1 MRRRPWELS
10 DEEEYDEPDFDDE
23 DQDEDLQFDETTLRA
38 LAKNAKDADPHAAR
52 YNDDDDD
59 DDFDFF
65 ADDDECTSPLDDID
79 TFITFSDF
87 LNELGSMGDRAGALQ
102 AIQSQADA
110 NAKVQNLMQY
120 VEVRRVEFPK
130 EREEAKS
137 K

>member
-1 MRRRPWELS
+1 MRICSLTKPRFAPWRRMRKTPTRTP
-10 DEEEYDEPDFDDE
+10 PD
-23 DQDEDLQFDETTLRA
+23 TTTTTMMMIST
-38 LAKNAKDADPHAAR
+38 
-52 YNDDDDD
+52 
-59 DDFDFF
+59 FF